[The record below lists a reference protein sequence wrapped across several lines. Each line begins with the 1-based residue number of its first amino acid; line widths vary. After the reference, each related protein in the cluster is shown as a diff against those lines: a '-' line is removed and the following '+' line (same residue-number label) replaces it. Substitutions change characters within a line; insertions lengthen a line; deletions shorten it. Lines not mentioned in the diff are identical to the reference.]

1 MKRFRAVLIMSFAF
15 FWVITLFYAPQA
27 FCGKKIYRLKIQSAY
42 PRGDLSMQALK
53 YFAADAKK
61 KSDGRLLISVYAD
74 PELVPAEQLFDAT
87 SHGTIDMLQGL
98 GAMWAGVIPV
108 GEVEFGL
115 PYQYRTPGKSFRESA
130 EEIRKLFYDSGMV
143 ELLRKE
149 YAKHGL
155 YWLDMHSYGPNIIL
169 STKPIN
175 SCSDFKGMK
184 ITVEGAFNQFYDDLG
199 ASGAI
204 VSGTE
209 TYMALKLGTVDAAQ
223 WDVSAITALKWY
235 KVAPYWIKGGEN
247 HQSFG
252 HILVNLKKWNALPDD
267 LKKDLHKSAF
277 DYWNKLLDIYDG
289 QLKEANNLVKEGKL
303 KVCDPDCKKEYLAA
317 AEKIWDSVASKDPAC
332 AKAIKI
338 IKKWRG
344 ISE

>member
-1 MKRFRAVLIMSFAF
+1 MKTFRTALILSIVLILTSI
-15 FWVITLFYAPQA
+15 VFYAPQA
-27 FCGKKIYRLKIQSAY
+27 FCKGKVYRWKIQSAY
-42 PRGDLSMQALK
+42 PRGDVSMALLK
-53 YFAADAKK
+53 DFAAEVKQ
-61 KSDGRLLISVYAD
+61 KSDGRLLISVFAD

-87 SHGTIDMLQGL
+87 TQGTIDMLHGL
-98 GAMWAGVIPV
+98 GAMWAGVVPV

-115 PYQYRTPGKSFRESA
+115 PYAYRTPGKGFKDSA
-130 EEIRKLFYDSGMV
+130 NELRKLFYESGMV

-169 STKPIN
+169 STKPIKT
-175 SCSDFKGMK
+175 CADLKGK
-184 ITVEGAFNQFYDDLG
+184 RITVEGSFAQFYNLLG

-235 KVAPYWIKGGEN
+235 EVAPYWIKGGEN

-252 HILVNLKKWNALPDD
+252 HILVNQKKWNALPED
-267 LKKDLHKSAF
+267 LQKVLQESALV
-277 DYWNKLLDIYDG
+277 YWNKLVDIYDVE
-289 QLKEANNLVKEGKL
+289 LNKADDIVKQGKL
-303 KVCDPDCKKEYLAA
+303 KVDMLDAECQEEFKVAA
-317 AEKIWDSVASKDPAC
+317 LKIWDSVASRDPAS
-332 AKAIKI
+332 AKAIEI
-338 IKKWRG
+338 IKTWNQ
-344 ISE
+344 

>member
-1 MKRFRAVLIMSFAF
+1 MKTFRIALILSTVLLLIGIGVFASSG
-15 FWVITLFYAPQA
+15 
-27 FCGKKIYRLKIQSAY
+27 FCANKVYRWKLQSAY
-42 PRGDLSMQALK
+42 PRGDVSMALLK
-53 YFAADAKK
+53 DFADEVKK
-61 KSDGRLLISVYAD
+61 ESDGKLLISVFAD
-74 PELVPAEQLFDAT
+74 PELVPAEQLFD
-87 SHGTIDMLQGL
+87 GTAYGVVDMLQGL
-98 GAMWAGVIPV
+98 GAMWAGVVPV

-115 PYQYRTPGKSFRESA
+115 PYAYRTPGKSFRESA
-130 EEIRKLFYDSGMV
+130 NEMRKLFYDSGMV

-169 STKPIN
+169 SSKPIQ
-175 SCSDFKGMK
+175 SCSDLNGMK
-184 ITVEGAFNQFYDDLG
+184 ITVEGSFNQFFNLLG

-235 KVAPYWIKGGEN
+235 EVAPYWIKGGEN

-267 LKKDLHKSAF
+267 LKKVLQDSALV
-277 DYWNKLLDIYDG
+277 YWNKLVDIYDVE
-289 QLKEANNLVKEGKL
+289 LNKANELVKEGKITVSTL
-303 KVCDPDCKKEYLAA
+303 DRECQDEHEAA
-317 AEKIWDSVASKDPAC
+317 ALKIWDSVASKDPAS
-332 AKAIKI
+332 AEAIEI
-338 IKKWRG
+338 IKSWRQ
-344 ISE
+344 